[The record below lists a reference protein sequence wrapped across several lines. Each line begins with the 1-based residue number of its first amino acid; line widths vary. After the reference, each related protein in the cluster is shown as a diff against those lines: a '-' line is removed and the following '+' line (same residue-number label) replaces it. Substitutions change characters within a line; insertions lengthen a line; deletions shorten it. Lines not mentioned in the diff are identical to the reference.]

1 MNVTDKIEQA
11 LKTLKNGGL
20 IMIADDKN
28 RESEGDLMGLGQL
41 VSAENV
47 NFMVQHARGLLCVPM
62 ASEVGQRLDLEPMVV
77 HNTERFGT
85 AFTKS
90 VDHQTTTTGIS
101 AFDRAKTIQALADP
115 QSQNKDFVQPGHI
128 FPLIA
133 KDGGIFE
140 RRGHTEAAV
149 DLAKLA
155 GAQPVAYICE
165 ILKSDGHMA
174 RYENLKARSK
184 KWQIPLITI
193 EELTTYRKSHQ
204 DTADLPKVQLPTAYG
219 DFELQAYV
227 TADGQQDLILS
238 KGDLT
243 KEEAPLIRVHSECLT
258 GEVFGSHRCDCG
270 EQLHQAMRTI
280 QDRGC
285 GAIIYLRQEG
295 RGIGLLNK
303 LRAYHLQE
311 QGLDTYEANEALGF
325 PADARHYEDAA
336 EILQALHLKQIQ
348 LLTNNPDK
356 IDALTKAGIQVVR
369 RVPLETTVYPE
380 NKRYLLTKKVKF
392 HHKLTLTEASK

>member
-336 EILQALHLKQIQ
+336 EILQALHLNQIQ

>member
-11 LKTLKNGGL
+11 LRTLKNGGL
-20 IMIADDKN
+20 IMIADDDS
-28 RESEGDLMGLGQL
+28 REAEGDLMGLGQL

-62 ASEVGQRLDLEPMVV
+62 AKKVGQHLNLKPMVT
-77 HNTERFGT
+77 HNTERYGT
-85 AFTKS
+85 AFTQS
-90 VDHQTTTTGIS
+90 VDHQSTSTGIS
-101 AFDRAKTIQALADP
+101 AFDRAKTIQALADA
-115 QSQNKDFVQPGHI
+115 QSHGTDFDQPGHI

-133 KDGGIFE
+133 KDDGIFE

-155 GAQPVAYICE
+155 GAYPVAYICE

-174 RYENLKARSK
+174 RYQNLAARSK

-193 EELTTYRKSHQ
+193 EELTLYRQSLE
-204 DTADLPKVQLPTAYG
+204 TSAELPTVQLPTAYG
-219 DFELQAYV
+219 DFQLRPYV
-227 TADGQQDLILS
+227 EANGQQDLILF
-238 KGDLT
+238 KGDLS
-243 KEEAPLIRVHSECLT
+243 KDEAPLIRIHSECLT

-270 EQLHQAMRTI
+270 EQLHQAMKMI
-280 QDRGC
+280 QAHGS
-285 GAIIYLRQEG
+285 GAILYLRQEG

-303 LRAYHLQE
+303 LRAYQLQE

-325 PADARHYEDAA
+325 PADARHYEVVA
-336 EILQALHLKQIQ
+336 EILKQLNLTQIK

-356 IDALTKAGIQVVR
+356 IDALTKSGIQVAQ

-380 NKRYLLTKKVKF
+380 NKSYLLTKKVKF
-392 HHKLTLTEASK
+392 HHQLTLTGDAK